1 GNIITVTTL
10 ERKKKDEADRVKA
23 NDDQNKADDDRRARE
38 QKMMVEK
45 GLLRQVLIEAKIVEA
60 SENFV
65 RTIGVQWGFG
75 SQQKVA
81 AGSTYGTTSDPMRA
95 AVWLWLGSHL
105 TPFHITSN
113 EITGYLSYL
122 PIGAAIFPILTMRVG
137 YRRVSESVSNKKI
150 GRAYFIISYLLVYL
164 LLAVVAS
171 NSQVSVDWFRGVPT
185 LLILLLLATTNLNAE
200 HLVKTPFYFF
210 AIMLGLGGLLLSIS
224 LCLNFSTAKNL
235 TIVIQPGI
243 LGGLLLLLLQLL
255 YLPNIIFTC
264 LSYGLGSGFSL
275 GSATDITPFIFNLR
289 EIPAIPVLAAL
300 PNGKYPWLIV
310 LTLIV
315 AIYAWVNINLINRQ
329 KIDEKSKQQK
339 TIRFFLISTFI
350 PAIFAFISSGSLL
363 SANMSPVGVNPIRI
377 GAIFALQ
384 VLIVFILMKYL
395 PRLFKKKQGE
405 GRLAT

>member
-1 GNIITVTTL
+1 
-10 ERKKKDEADRVKA
+10 
-23 NDDQNKADDDRRARE
+23 
-38 QKMMVEK
+38 
-45 GLLRQVLIEAKIVEA
+45 
-60 SENFV
+60 
-65 RTIGVQWGFG
+65 
-75 SQQKVA
+75 
-81 AGSTYGTTSDPMRA
+81 
-95 AVWLWLGSHL
+95 
-105 TPFHITSN
+105 
-113 EITGYLSYL
+113 
-122 PIGAAIFPILTMRVG
+122 MRVG
-137 YRRVSESVSNKKI
+137 YRRVLESVSNKKI

-171 NSQVSVDWFRGVPT
+171 NSQVSIDWFRGVPT

-200 HLVKTPFYFF
+200 HLVKIPFYFF

-224 LCLNFSTAKNL
+224 LSLNFSTAKNL

-243 LGGLLLLLLQLL
+243 LGGLLLLILQLL

-315 AIYAWVNINLINRQ
+315 AIYAWVNINLINKQ
-329 KIDEKSKQQK
+329 KIDEKSKQQI
-339 TIRFFLISTFI
+339 TIRFFLISTFM
-350 PAIFAFISSGSLL
+350 PAIFAFVSSGSLL

-377 GAIFALQ
+377 GAVFALQ

>member
-1 GNIITVTTL
+1 MV
-10 ERKKKDEADRVKA
+10 
-23 NDDQNKADDDRRARE
+23 ARTFWVAL
-38 QKMMVEK
+38 Q
-45 GLLRQVLIEAKIVEA
+45 QVVRSILIYLFPLSFIALFA
-60 SENFV
+60 WA
-65 RTIGVQWGFG
+65 T
-75 SQQKVA
+75 

-137 YRRVSESVSNKKI
+137 YRRVLESVSSKKI
-150 GRAYFIISYLLVYL
+150 GRAYFIISYLIVYL

-171 NSQVSVDWFRGVPT
+171 NSQVSVDWFRGVLT
-185 LLILLLLATTNLNAE
+185 LLVLLLLATTNLNAE
-200 HLVKTPFYFF
+200 HLVKIPFYFF

-224 LCLNFSTAKNL
+224 LILNFSTAKNL

-310 LTLIV
+310 FTLIV
-315 AIYAWVNINLINRQ
+315 AIYAWVNINLISKQRV
-329 KIDEKSKQQK
+329 DAKSKRQI

-377 GAIFALQ
+377 GAVFALQ
-384 VLIVFILMKYL
+384 VLIVFIIMKYL

>member
-1 GNIITVTTL
+1 
-10 ERKKKDEADRVKA
+10 
-23 NDDQNKADDDRRARE
+23 
-38 QKMMVEK
+38 
-45 GLLRQVLIEAKIVEA
+45 
-60 SENFV
+60 
-65 RTIGVQWGFG
+65 
-75 SQQKVA
+75 
-81 AGSTYGTTSDPMRA
+81 
-95 AVWLWLGSHL
+95 
-105 TPFHITSN
+105 
-113 EITGYLSYL
+113 
-122 PIGAAIFPILTMRVG
+122 MRVG
-137 YRRVSESVSNKKI
+137 YRRVLESVSNKKI
-150 GRAYFIISYLLVYL
+150 GRAYFILSYLIVYL

-185 LLILLLLATTNLNAE
+185 LLVLLLLATTNLNAE
-200 HLVKTPFYFF
+200 HLVKIPFYFF

-224 LCLNFSTAKNL
+224 LILNFSTAKNL

-315 AIYAWVNINLINRQ
+315 AIYAWVNINLINKQRV
-329 KIDEKSKQQK
+329 DAKSKRQI

-377 GAIFALQ
+377 GAVFALQ

>member
-1 GNIITVTTL
+1 MV
-10 ERKKKDEADRVKA
+10 
-23 NDDQNKADDDRRARE
+23 ARTFWVAL
-38 QKMMVEK
+38 Q
-45 GLLRQVLIEAKIVEA
+45 QVVRSILIYLFPLSFIALFA
-60 SENFV
+60 WA
-65 RTIGVQWGFG
+65 T
-75 SQQKVA
+75 

-137 YRRVSESVSNKKI
+137 YRRVLESVSNKKI
-150 GRAYFIISYLLVYL
+150 GRAYFILSYLIVYL

-171 NSQVSVDWFRGVPT
+171 NSQVSVDWFRGIPT
-185 LLILLLLATTNLNAE
+185 LLVLLLLATTNLNAE
-200 HLVKTPFYFF
+200 HLVKIPFYFF

-224 LCLNFSTAKNL
+224 LILNFSTAKNL

-315 AIYAWVNINLINRQ
+315 AIYAWVNIDLINKQRV
-329 KIDEKSKQQK
+329 DAKSKQQI

-377 GAIFALQ
+377 GTVFALQ
-384 VLIVFILMKYL
+384 VLIVFILVKYL

-405 GRLAT
+405 SRLAT

>member
-1 GNIITVTTL
+1 
-10 ERKKKDEADRVKA
+10 
-23 NDDQNKADDDRRARE
+23 
-38 QKMMVEK
+38 
-45 GLLRQVLIEAKIVEA
+45 
-60 SENFV
+60 
-65 RTIGVQWGFG
+65 
-75 SQQKVA
+75 
-81 AGSTYGTTSDPMRA
+81 
-95 AVWLWLGSHL
+95 
-105 TPFHITSN
+105 
-113 EITGYLSYL
+113 
-122 PIGAAIFPILTMRVG
+122 
-137 YRRVSESVSNKKI
+137 
-150 GRAYFIISYLLVYL
+150 

-200 HLVKTPFYFF
+200 HLAKTPFYFF

>member
-1 GNIITVTTL
+1 
-10 ERKKKDEADRVKA
+10 
-23 NDDQNKADDDRRARE
+23 
-38 QKMMVEK
+38 
-45 GLLRQVLIEAKIVEA
+45 
-60 SENFV
+60 
-65 RTIGVQWGFG
+65 
-75 SQQKVA
+75 
-81 AGSTYGTTSDPMRA
+81 
-95 AVWLWLGSHL
+95 
-105 TPFHITSN
+105 
-113 EITGYLSYL
+113 
-122 PIGAAIFPILTMRVG
+122 MRVG
-137 YRRVSESVSNKKI
+137 YRRVLESVSSKKI
-150 GRAYFIISYLLVYL
+150 GRAYFIISYLIVYL

-171 NSQVSVDWFRGVPT
+171 NSQVSVDWFRGVLT
-185 LLILLLLATTNLNAE
+185 LLVLLLLATTNLNAE
-200 HLVKTPFYFF
+200 HLVKIPFYFF

-224 LCLNFSTAKNL
+224 LILNFSTAKNL

-300 PNGKYPWLIV
+300 PNGEYPWLIV

-315 AIYAWVNINLINRQ
+315 AIYAWVNINLINKQRV
-329 KIDEKSKQQK
+329 DAKSKRQI

-377 GAIFALQ
+377 GAVFALQ
-384 VLIVFILMKYL
+384 VLIVFIMMKYL

>member
-1 GNIITVTTL
+1 MV
-10 ERKKKDEADRVKA
+10 
-23 NDDQNKADDDRRARE
+23 ARTFWIAL
-38 QKMMVEK
+38 Q
-45 GLLRQVLIEAKIVEA
+45 QVIRSILIYLFPLSFIALFA
-60 SENFV
+60 WA
-65 RTIGVQWGFG
+65 T
-75 SQQKVA
+75 

-137 YRRVSESVSNKKI
+137 YRRVLESISNKKTS
-150 GRAYFIISYLLVYL
+150 RAYFIISYLLVYL
-164 LLAVVAS
+164 LLAVIAS
-171 NSQVSVDWFRGVPT
+171 NSLVSVDWIRGVPT
-185 LLILLLLATTNLNAE
+185 LLILLLLATTNLNID
-200 HLVKTPFYFF
+200 HLVKLPFNFF

-224 LCLNFSTAKNL
+224 LCFNFSTAKNL

-255 YLPNIIFTC
+255 YLPNIMFTS

-275 GSATDITPFIFNLR
+275 GSGTDITPFILNLR
-289 EIPAIPVLAAL
+289 EIPAIPLLAAL
-300 PNGKYPWLIV
+300 PNGKYPWIIIMTSV
-310 LTLIV
+310 IAV
-315 AIYAWVNINLINRQ
+315 YAFVNINLINKQ
-329 KIDEKSKQQK
+329 KTNAKSKQQI
-339 TIRFFLISTFI
+339 TVRFFLISALM

-384 VLIVFILMKYL
+384 TLIVFIVFKFL
-395 PRLFKKKQGE
+395 PKLFKKKQGE

>member
-1 GNIITVTTL
+1 
-10 ERKKKDEADRVKA
+10 
-23 NDDQNKADDDRRARE
+23 
-38 QKMMVEK
+38 
-45 GLLRQVLIEAKIVEA
+45 
-60 SENFV
+60 
-65 RTIGVQWGFG
+65 
-75 SQQKVA
+75 
-81 AGSTYGTTSDPMRA
+81 
-95 AVWLWLGSHL
+95 
-105 TPFHITSN
+105 
-113 EITGYLSYL
+113 
-122 PIGAAIFPILTMRVG
+122 MRVG
-137 YRRVSESVSNKKI
+137 YRRVLESVSNKKI

-185 LLILLLLATTNLNAE
+185 LLVLLLLATTNLNAE
-200 HLVKTPFYFF
+200 HLVKIPFHFF

-224 LCLNFSTAKNL
+224 LILNFSTAKNL

-300 PNGKYPWLIV
+300 PNGEYPWLIV

-315 AIYAWVNINLINRQ
+315 AIYAWVNINLINKQRV
-329 KIDEKSKQQK
+329 DAKSKQQI

-377 GAIFALQ
+377 GAVFALQ
-384 VLIVFILMKYL
+384 VLTVFILMKYL

-405 GRLAT
+405 GRLAA